1 MTVLV
6 VAGVWAQNAT
16 SSPSS
21 RFGYG
26 ELNNNLPNAYRAMGG
41 VGIGMRSN
49 KVINPSQP
57 ASYTACDSMTFM
69 FDVAGSLLYTNYGD
83 SYGQSNKMNGNLE
96 YVTMQF
102 PIWRQHIAMSL
113 GVNPYSAVGYNFA
126 INDSINTDYYY
137 TQSYRGLGGFTQ
149 VYGGLS
155 FNICDWVA
163 LGVNAYYMFGDIE
176 QSRSLTFTDASM
188 DSVKMVE
195 KMTAHSLRLR
205 YGIQLFHNFGR
216 HAFTLGAVFENK
228 QPFSR
233 MEYEQIETTTI
244 DTINT
249 IGEGFEM
256 PMMYAA
262 GLSYTYDNRIVVA
275 ADYTCHNWASAK
287 YFGKHADLNNRH
299 RLALGVEY
307 RNNPTSRKFVDQVY
321 WRLGVN
327 YTTSYTNKYNQNELG
342 IGLGVGF
349 PLRTAAT
356 VINATVEYGNRGT
369 GDLLKENYLRLIVNA
384 SISEHW
390 FFKRKL

>member
-6 VAGVWAQNAT
+6 VAGLWAQNAT

-49 KVINPSQP
+49 KLINPSQP